1 MSKRNIIG
9 NKIAASKFP
18 SPIFLGEGE
27 SVHRLQQKKS
37 WAGAHDG
44 LLLWAIVA
52 RGRATD
58 NVKGYHLSPYSK
70 LTSPSRWLL
79 QDISLFLIEFL
90 PDKMFMKVP
99 GWNEQ
104 DSDPRS
110 SDLIAVSLRGRR
122 FLAPKTSRQIKI
134 KQCWRD
140 SLAVYLL
147 TGDD

>member
-1 MSKRNIIG
+1 MGSCY
-9 NKIAASKFP
+9 
-18 SPIFLGEGE
+18 
-27 SVHRLQQKKS
+27 
-37 WAGAHDG
+37 G
-44 LLLWAIVA
+44 LLLQEAELQTIERLA
-52 RGRATD
+52 
-58 NVKGYHLSPYSK
+58 LISILQ

-122 FLAPKTSRQIKI
+122 FLAPKT
-134 KQCWRD
+134 
-140 SLAVYLL
+140 
-147 TGDD
+147 